1 MKKYIA
7 LLNSEYLRDTQIY
20 CGTLDEDDIHQ
31 SENWKDFVP
40 NHFVGIYESSSLTEA
55 KKQAAQDMNIH
66 EDMISVVEE
75 RIKTVQKEDYSSAQT
90 NIYEFLEEKEENKYA

>member
-31 SENWKDFVP
+31 SENWQDFIP
-40 NHFVGIYESSSLTEA
+40 NHFIGIYDASSLREVR
-55 KKQAAQDMNIH
+55 KQAARDMSIH
-66 EDMISVVEE
+66 EDMIVVVEE
-75 RIKTVQKEDYSSAQT
+75 QVKTVQKEDCFLGQA
-90 NIYEFLEEKEENKYA
+90 NIYEYLEKKEENKYA